1 MDNKSN
7 KNARSIT
14 LCGRYDGRKRVPELR
29 LSGIW
34 LEKLGFDIGR
44 TIEITPSEGKLI
56 IEAGENKY
64 KRTAQ

>member
-14 LCGRYDGRKRVPELR
+14 LCGRYDGRQRVPELR

-44 TIEITPSEGKLI
+44 TIEITPSEGKLV

-64 KRTAQ
+64 KRAAQ